1 MDQLLAKAQE
11 LMDDNEPQTA
21 LQFAAKA
28 IEMDAN
34 NTQALFLAALIQLEM
49 GSVDPAINCLQK
61 CVQLSPERGFEKY
74 MYLGQFSVELEAVK
88 YFELGV
94 QAMQRDLAELPQ
106 DSLQA
111 AELRRMMAEAY
122 VAITEIFLTD
132 CCDEPDAE
140 QKCEQLLQLAVE
152 SDPEC
157 PEVYQTLASVR
168 MSQARPDDARECLKK
183 GMSLWINK
191 DPNDPQ
197 IPSYDNRLALAR
209 LLLEVDEKEEALSLL
224 ERLQKQDD
232 ENVDL
237 WYLYGWTYKLQAED
251 TSEDGDKADLLRS
264 ARACLRRAI
273 KLAQMQE
280 YEDESLVAHAQE
292 LVTGINELVPDDGND
307 DAEEEVAGNEGEWED
322 VASDDDNAMDTM

>member
-1 MDQLLAKAQE
+1 MAPRKGRNAAANAKAAKGEATYTMDQLLAKAQE

-168 MSQARPDDARECLKK
+168 MSQA
-183 GMSLWINK
+183 
-191 DPNDPQ
+191 
-197 IPSYDNRLALAR
+197 
-209 LLLEVDEKEEALSLL
+209 
-224 ERLQKQDD
+224 
-232 ENVDL
+232 
-237 WYLYGWTYKLQAED
+237 
-251 TSEDGDKADLLRS
+251 
-264 ARACLRRAI
+264 
-273 KLAQMQE
+273 
-280 YEDESLVAHAQE
+280 
-292 LVTGINELVPDDGND
+292 
-307 DAEEEVAGNEGEWED
+307 
-322 VASDDDNAMDTM
+322 